1 MFDSSQIFMI
11 SNPWDTSTSWKIITT
26 LCTRLRLWWFCL
38 PHPRL
43 STMDPLLGWGPL
55 AKSLWNSLQE
65 RERSRARPWP
75 KRCWPTRRTQHWDQS
90 AKKSRKS
97 NLNIS
102 DLQPWKRV
110 KRSWVKVNSPPL
122 ILSLSLSLSR
132 SISLIFRSWFISSRG
147 HWAMQQI
154 CALIPFM
161 SPPLIYNCEV
171 FHIEAANHLY
181 HNSQPQDTM
190 SRMKQ
195 LEETP
200 QAFQGRAH
208 RSRGSRPHLLAPCR
222 ERWWNRNSLREMMRV
237 ADFLN
242 AIQNGK
248 SGHSKIQ
255 TVHFYLRFGP
265 SHLAQHPTQKKV
277 FS

>member
-1 MFDSSQIFMI
+1 M
-11 SNPWDTSTSWKIITT
+11 
-26 LCTRLRLWWFCL
+26 
-38 PHPRL
+38 
-43 STMDPLLGWGPL
+43 
-55 AKSLWNSLQE
+55 
-65 RERSRARPWP
+65 
-75 KRCWPTRRTQHWDQS
+75 
-90 AKKSRKS
+90 
-97 NLNIS
+97 
-102 DLQPWKRV
+102 
-110 KRSWVKVNSPPL
+110 KRSWVRVNFPPP
-122 ILSLSLSLSR
+122 SFSLSLSR
-132 SISLIFRSWFISSRG
+132 CVPSLWFLHVGLFLHAVTGPCNRFVRWFHLCPLRWYTIWRSFTLRRLSISTI
-147 HWAMQQI
+147 
-154 CALIPFM
+154 
-161 SPPLIYNCEV
+161 
-171 FHIEAANHLY
+171 
-181 HNSQPQDTM
+181 NSQPQDTM

-237 ADFLN
+237 AEFLN

-265 SHLAQHPTQKKV
+265 SHLDQHPTQKKV